1 MSVQLEETKRMAAKL
16 QKECEEYLVVI
27 VQQRQEAND
36 QAKQISA
43 KSEKIEAEENEV
55 KQEGILLPSMW
66 KMKCNIFFQLL
77 LPKRLWT
84 KLCQH

>member
-1 MSVQLEETKRMAAKL
+1 MAAKL

-43 KSEKIEAEENEV
+43 KSEKIEAEEIEV
-55 KQEGILLPSMW
+55 KQEGISSLLGVPAASFLLSYH
-66 KMKCNIFFQLL
+66 IFVTLESYI
-77 LPKRLWT
+77 
-84 KLCQH
+84 

>member
-1 MSVQLEETKRMAAKL
+1 VLILFVQKKVEEMSVQLEETKRMAAKL

-43 KSEKIEAEENEV
+43 KSEKIEAEENDV
-55 KQEGILLPSMW
+55 KQEGLYNFLLFIVI
-66 KMKCNIFFQLL
+66 NNV
-77 LPKRLWT
+77 
-84 KLCQH
+84 H

>member
-43 KSEKIEAEENEV
+43 KSEKIEVEENEV
-55 KQEGILLPSMW
+55 KQEGIFLL
-66 KMKCNIFFQLL
+66 F
-77 LPKRLWT
+77 
-84 KLCQH
+84 

>member
-43 KSEKIEAEENEV
+43 KSEKIEAEENDV
-55 KQEGILLPSMW
+55 KQEGMLSPLLA
-66 KMKCNIFFQLL
+66 FFLFPCSFSSLL
-77 LPKRLWT
+77 RVNSND
-84 KLCQH
+84 

>member
-1 MSVQLEETKRMAAKL
+1 VEEMSVLLEESKKKVAKL
-16 QKECEEYLVVI
+16 QRECEEYLVVI

-55 KQEGILLPSMW
+55 KQEGTSFLL
-66 KMKCNIFFQLL
+66 FLL
-77 LPKRLWT
+77 FLPLT
-84 KLCQH
+84 K